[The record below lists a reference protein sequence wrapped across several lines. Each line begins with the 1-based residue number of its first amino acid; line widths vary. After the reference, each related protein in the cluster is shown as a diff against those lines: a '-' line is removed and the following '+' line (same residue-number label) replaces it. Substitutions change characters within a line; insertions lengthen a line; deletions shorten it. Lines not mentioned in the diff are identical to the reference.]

1 MSGSA
6 FLLNKAVGN
15 LITNASLYSLQR
27 RQDPGV
33 VRHAEEPPDPAVENA
48 GARICEDAIPRLF
61 EALYR
66 AESLP
71 NRRAGGSGLVL
82 YRRIL
87 ERHDAV
93 CTVENTQ
100 DCVRA
105 AARVSEPPNRS

>member
-1 MSGSA
+1 M
-6 FLLNKAVGN
+6 LKNRPIL
-15 LITNASLYSLQR
+15 TM
-27 RQDPGV
+27 
-33 VRHAEEPPDPAVENA
+33 ENA
-48 GARICEDAIPRLF
+48 GARICEDAIPHLF

-71 NRRAGGSGLVL
+71 NRRAGDSGLVL

-100 DCVRA
+100 DCAQA
-105 AARVSEPPNRS
+105 AVGVSEPTNRS